1 MSLECT
7 PADVR
12 AQLLSER
19 KSFLID
25 VREPQE
31 FAIARLEN
39 AELIP
44 LQTIPAELQRLETMA
59 DERDLVV
66 ICHHGV
72 RSLQVVAWLRGQ
84 GIENCVSMAGGM
96 DRWSLEIDSTVPRY

>member
-1 MSLECT
+1 MNFECT
-7 PADVR
+7 PAEVQ
-12 AQLLSER
+12 AQMRSDR
-19 KSFLID
+19 KPILID

-31 FAIARLEN
+31 FAIARLED

-44 LQTIPAELQRLETMA
+44 LQTIPAELQRLEGMA
-59 DERDLVV
+59 DERDLIV

-72 RSLQVVAWLRGQ
+72 RSLQVVAWLRRQ

-96 DRWSLEIDSTVPRY
+96 DRWSLEIDPQVPRY